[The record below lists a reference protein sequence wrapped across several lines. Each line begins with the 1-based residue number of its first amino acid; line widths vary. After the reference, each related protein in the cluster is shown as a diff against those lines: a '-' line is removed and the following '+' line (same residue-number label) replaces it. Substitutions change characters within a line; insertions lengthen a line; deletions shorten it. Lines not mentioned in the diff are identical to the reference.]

1 MKIVLNTKFG
11 KGFKR
16 KPNLASI
23 SEVSTNDTLPRKL
36 LEMCPKKDPV
46 NLLELQELSGQMGLS
61 SIFAIDESKRLGL
74 GSFKALGAAYVIAKM
89 AVGKNFRNMNS
100 DYLKKTKR
108 KLAGVTFATASAGNH
123 GLSVAAGAR
132 LFGANSRI
140 YVSENVPEE
149 FKRQL
154 KDMGAKVTVHGSN
167 YEQSQERAIQ
177 DCDLNGWT
185 LISDSTWE
193 GYDLGLDIMEGYLI
207 SISEALEKIPENP
220 THIFLQAGVGGL
232 AASFAAFIRKKLG
245 NTPIIIVVEPSTAPC
260 LQASIEK
267 GEPSKI
273 TGPVSKM
280 GRLDCKFPS
289 VHAFYSLSKTANA
302 FVTITERE
310 SESGNKFLSDN
321 GIFISR
327 SSSAGFVALRL
338 LAKRGKFFLDSK
350 SKALCIF
357 SEGSVE

>member
-11 KGFKR
+11 KGIKR
-16 KPNLASI
+16 KTNLARVR
-23 SEVSTNDTLPRKL
+23 EVSTDDTLPRKL

-46 NLLELQELSGQMGLS
+46 NLLELKELSGQMGLGA
-61 SIFAIDESKRLGL
+61 IFAIDESKRLGL

-89 AVGKNFRNMNS
+89 AVGESFEKKNS
-100 DYLKKTKR
+100 DFFEKAKR
-108 KLAGVTFATASAGNH
+108 KLAGITFATSSAGNH

-132 LFGANSRI
+132 LFGAESRI
-140 YVSENVPEE
+140 YVSVNVPEK

-207 SISEALEKIPENP
+207 SIGQALEKIPENP

-273 TGPVSKM
+273 AGPVSEM

-289 VHAFYSLSKTANA
+289 LHAFYSLSKTANA

-310 SESGNKFLSDN
+310 SEFGNKFLSDK

-338 LAKRGKFFLDSK
+338 LVKRKKFSLDRK
-350 SKALCIF
+350 SKVLCLF
-357 SEGSVE
+357 SEGLVE